1 MPTTPEQPP
10 ASPASPDSPVP
21 SSPSPAVPLPA
32 QVDSGELEQIVR
44 GEHGHP
50 HAVLGPHPSE
60 GAVTFRVLKP
70 LAERVAVRFG
80 DTEVPLE
87 HEHGGIWVGAV
98 AAESVPGYR
107 VVVDYGQGETEV
119 DDPYRFLPT
128 LGEIDLHLVNEG
140 RHENLWQ
147 VLGARVHRYAEPLPD
162 DPDAEIVGT
171 SFAVWAPSARAVRV
185 KGDFNSWDGR
195 EHPMRQLG
203 TSGVW
208 ELFVPGVG
216 SGAAYKFAV
225 LGADG
230 TWREKADPMAS
241 WSEVPPGTAS
251 RVFESH
257 HEWGDSDW
265 MAARAERNPVAEPMS
280 IYEMHLGS
288 WKRHPGGGFWSY
300 DEMAD
305 GLVPYLS
312 ELGFTHVE
320 LMPVMQ
326 HPFGGSWGY
335 HVTSYFAPDSRFGD
349 PDGFRRLVDRL
360 HQAGIGVLL
369 DWVPGHFATDEW
381 ALARFDGTP
390 LYEDPNPQRGW
401 HQEWGSHI
409 FNFGR
414 PEVRNFLYANA
425 LYWLEVFHCD
435 GLRVDGVAS
444 MLYLD
449 YARNVGE
456 WEPNKYGGRENL
468 EAVQFLQ
475 EMNATVYRRVPG
487 ICTIAEESTSW
498 PGVTAPTSQGGLGF
512 GFKWNMGW
520 MHDTLDYLHR
530 EAVHRQFHHHD
541 MTFAITY
548 AWSENYVLPLSHD
561 EVVHGKGSLLRK
573 MPGDRWQQLAT
584 LRAYYAYMWA
594 HPGKQLLF
602 MGSEL
607 GQESEWAE
615 SRELDWWL
623 LDHPEHRGLADLVR
637 DLNHTYADTPAAW
650 ALDGSPEGFAWIDAD
665 DAGRNVYSFVRR
677 AADPATDPD
686 LVCVSNFAAIP
697 HDGYRV
703 GLPSAGV
710 WREVVNTDADVYGG
724 SGVGNLGS
732 VTAVEGQHGSMPAH
746 ADVVLPP
753 LGTLWLRR
761 EPDVEATQESAEG
774 AAAQARTVAVEASDP
789 A

>member
-1 MPTTPEQPP
+1 M
-10 ASPASPDSPVP
+10 SP
-21 SSPSPAVPLPA
+21 SSTPTPNGAPAAQPARPAEVPR
-32 QVDSGELEQIVR
+32 GELDQVVR
-44 GEHGHP
+44 GDHGHP
-50 HAVLGPHPSE
+50 HAILGPHLDA
-60 GAVTFRVLKP
+60 GVCTFRVLKP
-70 LAERVAVRFG
+70 LARSVTVRFG

-98 AAESVPGYR
+98 ALDSVPGYR
-107 VVVDYGQGETEV
+107 LLVDHGQGAVEV

-128 LGEIDLHLVNEG
+128 LGEVDLHLVNEG

-147 VLGARVHRYAEPLPD
+147 VLGARVHRYEEPLGGT
-162 DPDAEIVGT
+162 VTGT
-171 SFAVWAPSARAVRV
+171 SFAVWAPGARAVRV

-203 TSGVW
+203 RSGVW
-208 ELFVPGVG
+208 ELFVPGAG
-216 SGAAYKFAV
+216 SGTTYKYVV
-225 LGADG
+225 LGADDQ
-230 TWREKADPMAS
+230 WREKADPMAAHA
-241 WSEVPPGTAS
+241 EVAPDTAS
-251 RVFESH
+251 RVFESSH
-257 HEWGDSDW
+257 QWGDQEW
-265 MAARAERNPVAEPMS
+265 MAARAAKNPIDEPMS
-280 IYEMHLGS
+280 VYEMHLGS
-288 WKRHPGGGFWSY
+288 WKRHPGGRFWSY
-300 DEMAD
+300 DELAD
-305 GLVPYLS
+305 DLVPYLAD
-312 ELGFTHVE
+312 LGFTHVE

-335 HVTSYFAPDSRFGD
+335 HVTSYFATDSRYGD

-360 HQAGIGVLL
+360 HQAGIGVIL

-425 LYWLEVFHCD
+425 LYWLEEFHAD

-449 YARNVGE
+449 YAREEGE
-456 WEPNKYGGRENL
+456 WTPNKHGGRENL

-498 PGVTAPTSQGGLGF
+498 PGVTAPTSEGGLGF

-520 MHDTLDYLHR
+520 MHDTLDYLAR
-530 EAVHRQFHHHD
+530 EPVHRQWHHHD
-541 MTFAITY
+541 LTFAITY
-548 AWSENYVLPLSHD
+548 AWTENFVLPLSHD

-573 MPGDRWQQLAT
+573 MPGDRWQQLAS
-584 LRAYYAYMWA
+584 LRAYYAFMWA

-602 MGSEL
+602 MGGEI

-623 LDHPEHRGLADLVR
+623 LEHPEHRGLSGLVR
-637 DLNHTYADTPAAW
+637 DLNRAYVETPAAW
-650 ALDGSPEGFAWIDAD
+650 SFDVSPGSFEWVDAD
-665 DAGRNVYSFVRR
+665 DAGRNTYSFVRR
-677 AADPATDPD
+677 AAPDSGEPD
-686 LVCVSNFAAIP
+686 LVCITNFAATP

-703 GLPSAGV
+703 GLPAAGL
-710 WREVVNTDADVYGG
+710 WAEVLNTDASSYGG

-732 VTAVEGQHGSMPAH
+732 VLAVEGHHGSMPAH
-746 ADVVLPP
+746 ADIVVPP
-753 LGTLWLRR
+753 LATLWLRR
-761 EPDVEATQESAEG
+761 QAPARP
-774 AAAQARTVAVEASDP
+774 AAAGGAGSP
-789 A
+789 ATDSPKPPTSLEP

>member
-1 MPTTPEQPP
+1 MSVTHPK
-10 ASPASPDSPVP
+10 A
-21 SSPSPAVPLPA
+21 
-32 QVDSGELEQIVR
+32 ELDQMIR

-50 HAVLGPHPSE
+50 HALLGPHPD
-60 GAVTFRVLKP
+60 GAGSLWVRAYKP
-70 LAERVAVRFG
+70 LA
-80 DTEVPLE
+80 D
-87 HEHGGIWVGAV
+87 
-98 AAESVPGYR
+98 SV
-107 VVVDYGQGETEV
+107 VLVTDAGQGEEHPLDHLHDGVWAVRLPVEDVPDYRLRVTYGEHTHTL

-128 LGEIDLHLVNEG
+128 LGEMDQHLIGEG
-140 RHENLWQ
+140 RHEQLWQ
-147 VLGARVHRYAEPLPD
+147 VLGARVHHY
-162 DPDAEIVGT
+162 DAPTGPAITGT
-171 SFAVWAPSARAVRV
+171 SFAVWAPGARGVRV

-216 SGAAYKFAV
+216 SGAAYKYAV

-230 TWREKADPMAS
+230 EWREKADPMAAFA
-241 WSEVPPGTAS
+241 EVAPATSS
-251 RVFESH
+251 RVFESTH
-257 HEWGDSDW
+257 TWGDDAW
-265 MAARAERNPVAEPMS
+265 MAARAERQAVAEPMS
-280 IYEMHLGS
+280 VYELHLGS

-300 DEMAD
+300 DELAD
-305 GLVPYLS
+305 DLVPYLS
-312 ELGFTHVE
+312 DLGFTHVE

-335 HVTSYFAPDSRFGD
+335 HVTSYFAPDSRYGD

-360 HQAGIGVLL
+360 HQAGIGVIL
-369 DWVPGHFATDEW
+369 DWVPGHFATDAW

-414 PEVRNFLYANA
+414 HEVRNFLYANA
-425 LYWLEVFHCD
+425 LYWLEEFHAD

-449 YARNVGE
+449 YARKDGE
-456 WEPNKYGGRENL
+456 WSPNKYGGHENL

-475 EMNATVYRRVPG
+475 EMNATVYKRVPG
-487 ICTIAEESTSW
+487 ITTIAEESTSW

-520 MHDTLDYLHR
+520 MHDTLGYLQR
-530 EAVHRQFHHHD
+530 DPIYRSHHHHEL
-541 MTFAITY
+541 TFAMTY
-548 AWSENYVLPLSHD
+548 QWSENYVLPLSHD

-573 MPGDRWQQLAT
+573 MPGDRWRQLAS
-584 LRAYYAYMWA
+584 LRAYYGYMWA

-602 MGSEL
+602 MGSEF

-623 LDHPEHRGLADLVR
+623 LEHPEHRGLQSLVR
-637 DLNHTYADTPAAW
+637 DLNGAYTGSPAAW
-650 ALDGSPEGFAWIDAD
+650 RQDGTPEGFRWIDAN
-665 DAGRNVYSFVRR
+665 DAGRNVYSFIRS
-677 AADPATDPD
+677 APGAPD
-686 LVCVSNFAAIP
+686 LVCVTNFAAVP
-697 HDGYRV
+697 HEGFRL
-703 GLPSAGV
+703 GLPTTGT
-710 WREVVNTDADVYGG
+710 WQELLNTDAEAYGG
-724 SGVGNLGS
+724 SGVGNLG
-732 VTAVEGQHGSMPAH
+732 AVEAVAAGSLDSEAPGGLPAQ
-746 ADVVLPP
+746 ATIVLPP
-753 LGTLWLRR
+753 LATLWLRA
-761 EPDVEATQESAEG
+761 PAPAQETPPGIAPTG
-774 AAAQARTVAVEASDP
+774 PGGTTAP